1 MSSTAPDDWTALAAR
16 WQDRAEPL
24 QLSIEDLLRRERRR
38 RAAMTLLVVF
48 EVVITVAALAGAWKA
63 RTSMTQGGTI
73 LLLLVVLYSVMVW
86 TFTLWNR
93 RGTWRPERETIEGFV
108 AISAL
113 RARRGLRTARFT
125 TGVVLAQAV
134 GTVLWVGG
142 ILFRQGSAA
151 LPRVLLALALSAAI
165 GAGFLL
171 WAVWFRRLM
180 LRRLSWLGQWLGPGK

>member
-1 MSSTAPDDWTALAAR
+1 MSSSAPDDWTALAAR

-38 RAAMTLLVVF
+38 RAAMTLLVGF

-63 RTSMTQGGTI
+63 QTSMNEGGTI

-86 TFTLWNR
+86 VFTLWNR

-125 TGVVLAQAV
+125 TGVVLAQAA
-134 GTVLWVGG
+134 GTVLWVAS
-142 ILFRQGSAA
+142 ILFRQGGTAF
-151 LPRVLLALALSAAI
+151 PKVLLALSISAAI

-180 LRRLSWLGQWLGPGK
+180 LRRLSWLGQWLGPGS